1 MTYLCSRVLCSVP
14 SKGLCKGQSS
24 VLFYSQL
31 CPQRQHPSR
40 CSMNAGG
47 MKMWVSER
55 QGTNTHLVLAGAWH
69 SGHAHGTS
77 ARFLLSFAR
86 GASLAIWAG
95 GTHITAPA
103 MHLPVK
109 RTLIKP
115 LLYARCLTGT
125 SPTEPPARQVPG
137 EPPPYG

>member
-1 MTYLCSRVLCSVP
+1 
-14 SKGLCKGQSS
+14 
-24 VLFYSQL
+24 
-31 CPQRQHPSR
+31 
-40 CSMNAGG
+40 MNTGG